1 MTGNDAIMR
10 PMTGYR
16 VLDFTQNVAGPLA
29 GQIMAD
35 LGAEVIKIEPP
46 RGEAARHIVA
56 TGTGSGELAPYFVP
70 YNRGKRSLVVDMH
83 TAEGIETILDL
94 VETTD
99 VLLDGF
105 RPGTMEKWG
114 LSRDAVHE
122 RNPRCVYASLSAYG
136 GNGPFG
142 SRPGIDLLLQAESGM
157 WTGLTTDQGTP
168 MRIPFTLVD
177 ASTGHVLAQAI
188 LAALLH
194 RERHGAATDVDVAM
208 YDVAVSLQANRLTAS
223 LNRATTGAPHAATR
237 RTGAQKPTSP
247 FSTSPSGIYRASDGH
262 LVLAAYIPKHW
273 AQLIKVL
280 GCEHLGDDPRFTD
293 QHQRAVND
301 AALTEE
307 LERIF
312 STYAA
317 SDLVKRL
324 QESGLMATEVKTG
337 TEVVASD
344 LFLENDLKVV
354 TTDGTRTEK
363 TVRTPARYSAFPP
376 GATAPTPILGEYS
389 AEAVPTR

>member
-168 MRIPFTLVD
+168 MRRVWARI
-177 ASTGHVLAQAI
+177 
-188 LAALLH
+188 
-194 RERHGAATDVDVAM
+194 
-208 YDVAVSLQANRLTAS
+208 
-223 LNRATTGAPHAATR
+223 RAYWSRSR
-237 RTGAQKPTSP
+237 RAGGSE
-247 FSTSPSGIYRASDGH
+247 I
-262 LVLAAYIPKHW
+262 V
-273 AQLIKVL
+273 
-280 GCEHLGDDPRFTD
+280 PR
-293 QHQRAVND
+293 
-301 AALTEE
+301 
-307 LERIF
+307 
-312 STYAA
+312 
-317 SDLVKRL
+317 
-324 QESGLMATEVKTG
+324 
-337 TEVVASD
+337 
-344 LFLENDLKVV
+344 
-354 TTDGTRTEK
+354 
-363 TVRTPARYSAFPP
+363 
-376 GATAPTPILGEYS
+376 
-389 AEAVPTR
+389 